1 MRRRDALCGIRQPRP
16 GERGLC
22 IMDGHGA
29 LPSSGE
35 PAMNIHIENE
45 EACRLAGDLAELTG
59 ESVTGAVTVAL
70 RERLA
75 REKRRRDVRA
85 RAEDLLAI
93 GERCAKLLG
102 PGSSAAEHGD
112 LLYDERGLPR

>member
-1 MRRRDALCGIRQPRP
+1 MT
-16 GERGLC
+16 
-22 IMDGHGA
+22 
-29 LPSSGE
+29 
-35 PAMNIHIENE
+35 AMNLHIENE
-45 EACRLAGDLAELTG
+45 ETCRLAGDLAELTG
-59 ESVTGAVTVAL
+59 ESVAGAVTVAL

>member
-1 MRRRDALCGIRQPRP
+1 
-16 GERGLC
+16 
-22 IMDGHGA
+22 
-29 LPSSGE
+29 
-35 PAMNIHIENE
+35 MNIHIENE

-93 GERCAKLLG
+93 GERCAK
-102 PGSSAAEHGD
+102 P
-112 LLYDERGLPR
+112 YFTRRGFASRYKSLDYRYHVDGEMPK